1 MNINII
7 RKIIAVFTAI
17 TIISVFT
24 ACRKDDGLGHVFK
37 YDISANPATLD
48 PQQASEPNSNTI
60 IANMFTGLVEIAQDG
75 SVQNGAAESYSV
87 SKDGLAYEFKLRRDI
102 YWIDGEGFEKQCTA
116 NDFVF
121 GFWRLFLPETEA
133 PHAKDY
139 FCIKNARAVNEGG
152 VTDRGKLGVKAK
164 SDFELEIT
172 LEYPNPRFLS
182 MLAEPP
188 AMPCCEEYFKNAQGR
203 YGLSAECT
211 PSNGAFYLKSWTYD
225 PYSITDTNNLILGKN
240 AKNAESRTV
249 CPSGLNF
256 FIEDEDDHIPDF
268 KNGEVSCI
276 AVSNNEKP
284 LIKGSY
290 SVYEFSNV
298 TCGLVFNSNFALF
311 KNENFKK
318 SLCML
323 TDRGAIMEALSE
335 YEKADGVVPKQVS
348 IDGKGYRETNG
359 AANIPEYNVK
369 AATDLFSSISSQLDK
384 SLLTGAKMIVPDT
397 AAQTAVS
404 YAMQEWQRELGFY
417 CTVKVLSE
425 NEYAKAL
432 REGDFDIAV
441 LELSG
446 KYNSPSA
453 YLEQF
458 TKSSGENYTR
468 FYNAEFEEYL
478 NKAEAAASSEE
489 SAAFY
494 LKAEQ
499 ILIDR
504 CAFYPLYYKN
514 EYFFTSKKGEDIIY
528 NPFSK
533 TVNFA
538 LAKLRK

>member
-1 MNINII
+1 MNIKLI
-7 RKIIAVFTAI
+7 RKLIAVLAAI
-17 TIISVFT
+17 MMLSSLT
-24 ACRKDDGLGHVFK
+24 ACRRDDGAGRVLK
-37 YDISANPATLD
+37 YDIYANPETLD
-48 PQQASEPNSNTI
+48 PQQANEPNSNTI
-60 IANMFTGLVEIAQDG
+60 IANMFTGLVEIARDG
-75 SVQNGAAESYSV
+75 SVQKGAAEEYSV
-87 SKDGLAYEFKLRRDI
+87 SEDGLTYYFKLRQDI
-102 YWIDGEGFEKQCTA
+102 YWIDGGGFEKQCTA
-116 NDFVF
+116 HDFVF
-121 GFWRLFLPETEA
+121 GFWRLFLPATRA
-133 PHAKDY
+133 PHAADY
-139 FCIKNARAVNEGG
+139 FCIKNSEDVNRGI
-152 VTDRGKLGVKAK
+152 VTEVKYLGVKAI

-172 LEYPNPRFLS
+172 LQYPNPRLLN

-256 FIEDEDDHIPDF
+256 FIEDPDDHISDF
-268 KNGEVSCI
+268 KNGATSCI
-276 AVSNNEKP
+276 AVSNNEKS

-290 SVYEFSNV
+290 SVYEFNNI
-298 TCGLVFNSNFALF
+298 TCGLVFNSDFELF

-323 TDRGAIMEALSE
+323 TNRDAIMSAIPE
-335 YEKADGVVPKQVS
+335 YEKAEGAVPKQVS
-348 IDGKGYRETNG
+348 IDGKSYRETYG
-359 AANIPEYNVK
+359 AANIPQYNKK
-369 AATDLFSSISSQLDK
+369 AGKDLFNSISSQLDR
-384 SLLTGAKMIVPDT
+384 SLLTGARIIVPDT

-404 YAMQEWQRELGFY
+404 YAMQEWQREIGFY

-425 NEYAKAL
+425 NEYARAL
-432 REGDFDIAV
+432 KQGDFDIAV

-458 TKSSGENYTR
+458 TRQSGENYTH
-468 FYNAEFEEYL
+468 FYNAEFEGYL
-478 NKAEAAASSEE
+478 TEAGEAATSEE
-489 SAAFY
+489 SAALY

-499 ILIDR
+499 ELINHN
-504 CAFYPLYYKN
+504 AFYPLYYKN
-514 EYFFTSKKGEDIIY
+514 EYFFTSKDGEDIIY

-533 TVNFA
+533 TVDFA
-538 LAKLRK
+538 LAKLYK